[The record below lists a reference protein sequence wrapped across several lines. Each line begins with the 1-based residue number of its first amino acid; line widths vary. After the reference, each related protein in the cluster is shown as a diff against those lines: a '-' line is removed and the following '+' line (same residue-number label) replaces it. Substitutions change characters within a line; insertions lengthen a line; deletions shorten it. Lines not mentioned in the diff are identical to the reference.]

1 MPPGNSAV
9 THANRRFAEQAVARK
24 DLYKNLSVLSVI
36 VGALLG
42 AYFAVESMRDPNF
55 EWGVRAVLVVM
66 ILLNGRQNLRQFKY
80 AVVLEG
86 LLSEEE

>member
-1 MPPGNSAV
+1 MTDAD
-9 THANRRFAEQAVARK
+9 RRFAEEAIRRK
-24 DLYKNLSVLSVI
+24 ELFKNLSVLSVI

-42 AYFAVESMRDPNF
+42 AFYAVESTRNPNF

-80 AVVLEG
+80 ARVLEQV
-86 LLSEEE
+86 LATAEPKAD

>member
-1 MPPGNSAV
+1 V
-9 THANRRFAEQAVARK
+9 TDADRRFAEEAIRRK
-24 DLYKNLSVLSVI
+24 ELFKNLSVLSVI

-42 AYFAVESMRDPNF
+42 AFYAVESTRNPNF

-80 AVVLEG
+80 ARVLEQV
-86 LLSEEE
+86 LATAEPKAD